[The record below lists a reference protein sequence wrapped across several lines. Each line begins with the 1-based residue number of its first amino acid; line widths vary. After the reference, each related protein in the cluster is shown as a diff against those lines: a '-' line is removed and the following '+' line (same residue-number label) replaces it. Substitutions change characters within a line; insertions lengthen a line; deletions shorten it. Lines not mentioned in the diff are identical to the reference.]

1 MGHYCM
7 LVDFNCFEDVWTLVS
22 QDPSIPLILLLV
34 IFRVDSRIC
43 KYPVAS
49 QLTLQLLVIIC

>member
-34 IFRVDSRIC
+34 NFGVDSRIC

-49 QLTLQLLVIIC
+49 QFTLQLLVIIW